1 VVQVPSGIIGLLSHP
16 PYGLLTRE
24 IGFTLTAGLTQ
35 IQRIRGPVLVDA
47 FGVSFSFFTVPIKFG
62 RTQQVNLDYEVPIVE
77 FAPVYTLFDGNQI
90 QGPPTVLTH
99 EGDILYFDQLL
110 PTHVNVWVQVGC
122 VVVQYWVVAL

>member
-1 VVQVPSGIIGLLSHP
+1 MVQVPSGVIGLLAHP

-24 IGFTLTAGLTQ
+24 VGFTLTAGLTQ
-35 IQRIRGPVLVDA
+35 IQRIRGPVTVDA
-47 FGVSFSFFTVPIKFG
+47 FGLSFSFFTIPAKFG

-90 QGPPTVLTH
+90 QGPSTLLTH

-110 PTHVNVWVQVGC
+110 PTHINVWVQVGC